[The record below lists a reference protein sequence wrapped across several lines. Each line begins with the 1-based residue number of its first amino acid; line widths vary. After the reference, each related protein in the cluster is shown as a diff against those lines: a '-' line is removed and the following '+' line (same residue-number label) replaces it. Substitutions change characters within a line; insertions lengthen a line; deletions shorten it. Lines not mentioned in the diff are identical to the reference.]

1 MFTCDLH
8 MPVNTHIHTTVQR
21 AASTGGVLDDVADG
35 ASAAAAGRCAARRT
49 CRRSSR
55 PVGAE
60 HDTGGAAPTHT
71 TDPRRPTMGWP
82 PRTVVEPMR
91 LEATAARRVS
101 SVTGRSVCICK
112 EACRDAF
119 ALSKSGA
126 GARAAGQER
135 RSRRM
140 LACSKM
146 RSEGRRRASG
156 QPGGGGEGGRT

>member
-1 MFTCDLH
+1 MACS
-8 MPVNTHIHTTVQR
+8 TTSPKAPAPLPLAFALPAARAVEVVDPWVQ
-21 AASTGGVLDDVADG
+21 STPQGGCSPNANDR
-35 ASAAAAGRCAARRT
+35 SAAANL
-49 CRRSSR
+49 
-55 PVGAE
+55 
-60 HDTGGAAPTHT
+60 
-71 TDPRRPTMGWP
+71 GWP